1 MHGSHIPLQT
11 PESEIK
17 AAGNDKGNKMK
28 ETDFDISVRNL
39 LQDAEVPVSGKVW
52 KGVSAAIA
60 PRTFTI
66 PFWAYALAGAAAAA
80 AIALGVFL
88 FRPESP
94 ATIYPGAIALEQ
106 NEIHTEMLSA
116 EVVTPIQKQIAS
128 SSMAKQ
134 STAYLEEEA
143 APVMSEEAP
152 IQEETFVKKEVPAP
166 VRANVPSKTLISDDN
181 AAFNQLAFAEERQ
194 HQPNIAFNASADLQ
208 NNNRGSFSR
217 AGRFVPRAPQAVNGE
232 GIYNA
237 YPEVA
242 FGLPFAV
249 GVGATYNF
257 ANRWSVGIGLRYT
270 MLNRTFVADY
280 YDADEFPYLQTDID
294 NTQHWLG
301 VPVNL
306 YFDVLSSK
314 YWNFHTFIGGTAEFL
329 LDNDYLIHAT
339 PKDIHY
345 HQSNGYPAQLS
356 FGAGLGIE
364 FRFMDNVGLYLDPSL
379 RYYLGTAKQ
388 PRSIRTVQPLRM
400 DVEAGLRFYF

>member
-1 MHGSHIPLQT
+1 
-11 PESEIK
+11 
-17 AAGNDKGNKMK
+17 MK

-60 PRTFTI
+60 PKRVVI

-88 FRPESP
+88 FRPETP
-94 ATIYPGAIALEQ
+94 ANIYPGAIALDSG
-106 NEIHTEMLSA
+106 EIHTEMPSA
-116 EVVTPIQKQIAS
+116 QVVTPIRKQIAS
-128 SSMAKQ
+128 SSATGL
-134 STAYLEEEA
+134 TAFVEEETPA
-143 APVMSEEAP
+143 AIEEAP
-152 IQEETFVKKEVPAP
+152 VAQETIVKEVPAP
-166 VRANVPSKTLISDDN
+166 VRANVPSRSQINDDN
-181 AAFNQLAFAEERQ
+181 AALNRLAYAEERK
-194 HQPNIAFNASADLQ
+194 HEPTIAFNASADVQ
-208 NNNRGSFSR
+208 NNSRGAFSR
-217 AGRFVPRAPQAVNGE
+217 VGKYIPRAPQTVNGE

-237 YPEVA
+237 FPEVA

-249 GVGATYNF
+249 GAGATYNF
-257 ANRWSVGIGLRYT
+257 AGRWSVGIGLRYT
-270 MLNRTFVADY
+270 MLTRTFVGDY
-280 YDADEFPYLQTDID
+280 YDYDEFPYLQTDID

-301 VPVNL
+301 IPVNL
-306 YFDVLSSK
+306 YFDALRSR
-314 YWNFHTFIGGTAEFL
+314 YWNFHTFVGFTTEFL
-329 LDNDYLIHAT
+329 MDNDFLVHAS

-345 HQSNGYPAQLS
+345 HQNNGWDAAQLS

-379 RYYLGTAKQ
+379 RYYIGTARQ

>member
-1 MHGSHIPLQT
+1 
-11 PESEIK
+11 
-17 AAGNDKGNKMK
+17 MK

-60 PRTFTI
+60 PKRVVI

-94 ATIYPGAIALEQ
+94 ATIYPGAIALEET
-106 NEIHTEMLSA
+106 EIRTEMPEA
-116 EVVTPIQKQIAS
+116 EVATPTPILRQIAS
-128 SSMAKQ
+128 SSAAKR
-134 STAYLEEEA
+134 TAYLEEEETVSVMPEES
-143 APVMSEEAP
+143 PV
-152 IQEETFVKKEVPAP
+152 QEETFVKKEVPAP
-166 VRANVPSKTLISDDN
+166 VRANVPSGSRVSDDN
-181 AAFNQLAFAEERQ
+181 AAFNQLAFSEARQ
-194 HQPNIAFNASADLQ
+194 HQPSIAFNASADIQ
-208 NNNRGSFSR
+208 NNSRGAFSR
-217 AGRFVPRAPQAVNGE
+217 SGKFIPRAPQAVNGE

-237 YPEVA
+237 FPEVA

-249 GVGATYNF
+249 GAGATYNF
-257 ANRWSVGIGLRYT
+257 AGRWSVGVGLRYT
-270 MLNRTFVADY
+270 MLSRTFVGDY
-280 YDADEFPYLQTDID
+280 YDSDEFPYLQTDID
-294 NTQHWLG
+294 NSQHWLG

-329 LDNDYLIHAT
+329 LDNDFLVHAS

-345 HQSNGYPAQLS
+345 HQNSGYPPQFSL
-356 FGAGLGIE
+356 GAGLGIE
-364 FRFMDNVGLYLDPSL
+364 FRFMDNVGIYLDPSL
-379 RYYLGTAKQ
+379 RYYLGTSRQ